1 MRWSKGILAIAA
13 CFLTPAIFAADCG
26 KPPVRDSEQASCY
39 AVAYAERHRLSHGG
53 ALKRSV
59 AKGQKVWTVRYLN
72 EQAGASLSGWDL
84 DIDGGT
90 GKVTRVTRYRAVSP
104 SQERKDRRDSYATI

>member
-59 AKGQKVWTVRYLN
+59 AKGQKLWTVRFLN
-72 EQAGASLSGWDL
+72 DQAGARLRGWEV
-84 DIDGGT
+84 DIDVAS
-90 GKVTRVTRYRAVSP
+90 GKVTRFTSYRPVGP
-104 SQERKDRRDSYATI
+104 SKE

>member
-1 MRWSKGILAIAA
+1 MRWSKGILASAA
-13 CFLTPAIFAADCG
+13 CLFTPAIFAADCG

-59 AKGQKVWTVRYLN
+59 AKGQKVWTERFLN
-72 EQAGASLSGWDL
+72 DQAGARLRGREG
-84 DIDGGT
+84 DIGAGT
-90 GKVTRVTRYRAVSP
+90 GKRTRVTGYPGVG
-104 SQERKDRRDSYATI
+104 ATKKG

>member
-13 CFLTPAIFAADCG
+13 CFFTPAIFAADCG

-39 AVAYAERHRLSHGG
+39 AGAYAERHRLSHGG

-59 AKGQKVWTVRYLN
+59 PKGQKLWTVRFLN
-72 EQAGASLSGWDL
+72 DQAGARLRGWAA
-84 DIDGGT
+84 DIDAGT
-90 GKVTRVTRYRAVSP
+90 GKVTRLTSYRAVGP
-104 SQERKDRRDSYATI
+104 TKE